1 MILRQ
6 TNLVKQPYYYF
17 IVHKI
22 THSSSL
28 RYPVITFAVLLLAG
42 CFHIPLQPQLSHSS
56 ANISKQQSTHCTA
69 DISLSQEGATAK
81 SGLSP
86 ERISVL
92 SWNMYKQS
100 RDNWAT
106 DFHRLSHD
114 QDLLILQEAYMDER
128 LTSIL
133 SESPYNWAMTTAFIY
148 RDNAN
153 GVLTASRDK
162 SNRHCGL
169 YAKEPLIQTPKSILV
184 STYPLVG
191 TNQSLLVA
199 NVHGIN
205 FTLGLESYRQQFEAL
220 AKVLL
225 NHRGPIILA
234 GDFNSW
240 REDRQAILDDL
251 SHDLSLQRVGYE
263 SHRRITVFGNPIDHV
278 YYRGLE
284 IVKAST
290 PSVTSSDH
298 NPLLVTFK
306 MAEPQQKQYAK
317 TP

>member
-1 MILRQ
+1 M
-6 TNLVKQPYYYF
+6 Y
-17 IVHKI
+17 KI
-22 THSSSL
+22 TYSSSAKYL
-28 RYPVITFAVLLLAG
+28 VFTLAALLLAG
-42 CFHIPLQPQLSHSS
+42 CVHIPEQPQLNYSS
-56 ANISKQQSTHCTA
+56 EISSKQPITRCTA
-69 DISLSQEGATAK
+69 DISLSRENATARN
-81 SGLSP
+81 GLSP

-92 SWNMYKQS
+92 NWNMYKQS
-100 RDNWAT
+100 RDNWAV
-106 DFHRLSHD
+106 DFQRLSHD
-114 QDLLILQEAYMDER
+114 QDILILQEAYMDDG
-128 LTSIL
+128 LTSAL
-133 SESPYNWAMTTAFIY
+133 SESPYNWAMTTAFV
-148 RDNAN
+148 RQDNAN
-153 GVLTASRDK
+153 GVLTASRK
-162 SNRHCGL
+162 QSNTHCAL
-169 YAKEPLIQTPKSILV
+169 YAKEPFIQIPKSILV

-205 FTLGLESYRQQFEAL
+205 FTLGLKSYRQQFEAL

-240 REDRQAILDDL
+240 REDRQAILDEL
-251 SHDLSLQRVGYE
+251 SYDLSLQRVGYE

-306 MAEPQQKQYAK
+306 VAEPQQKQYAK

>member
-1 MILRQ
+1 MVPWL
-6 TNLVKQPYYYF
+6 TNPVKQPF
-17 IVHKI
+17 SFIIVHKI
-22 THSSSL
+22 TYSSRL
-28 RYPVITFAVLLLAG
+28 RYLVVTFAALLLAG
-42 CFHIPLQPQLSHSS
+42 CIHVPIQPQLNHSS
-56 ANISKQQSTHCTA
+56 ANSSKQQFTRCTPN
-69 DISLSQEGATAK
+69 ISLSQESATAK

-86 ERISVL
+86 KRISVL
-92 SWNMYKQS
+92 SWNMYKQA

-114 QDLLILQEAYMDER
+114 QDLIILQEAYMDDR
-128 LTSIL
+128 LTSVL
-133 SESPYNWAMTTAFIY
+133 SESPYNWAMTTAFFY

-153 GVLTASRDK
+153 GVLTASRNK
-162 SNRHCGL
+162 SNRHCAL
-169 YAKEPLIQTPKSILV
+169 YAKEPLIQTPKSILI
-184 STYPLVG
+184 STYPMVG
-191 TNQSLLVA
+191 TNQYLLVA

-205 FTLGLESYRQQFEAL
+205 FTLGLESYRQQFKAL
-220 AKVLL
+220 HKVLQ
-225 NHRGPIILA
+225 NHQGPLILA

-240 REDRQAILDDL
+240 RNDRQAILDKL
-251 SHDLSLQRVGYE
+251 SHDLSLQRVGYK

-284 IVKAST
+284 IVQTSS

-306 MAEPQQKQYAK
+306 VAEPQHKRYAK